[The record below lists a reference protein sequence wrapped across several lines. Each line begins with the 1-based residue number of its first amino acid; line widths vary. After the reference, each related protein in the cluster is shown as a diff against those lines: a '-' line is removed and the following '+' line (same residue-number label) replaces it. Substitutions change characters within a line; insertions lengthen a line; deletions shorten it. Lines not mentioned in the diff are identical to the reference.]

1 MEAKDDM
8 IKLYT
13 FIEFGLL
20 VACGFRA
27 GHLDHYVQV

>member
-8 IKLYT
+8 IKLHT

-20 VACGFRA
+20 VAPGFRT
-27 GHLDHYVQV
+27 GHLDLHVQV

>member
-8 IKLYT
+8 IKLHT

-20 VACGFRA
+20 VAPGFRA
-27 GHLDHYVQV
+27 GHLDPHVQV